1 VEKELSPTVGTHV
14 IVTLWKNVYNSKA
27 KQNNNNKQ
35 TKNPKRHNAYKAIP
49 LPGIKL
55 KETKRWLH
63 LHIYCSNIRNK
74 QDTVTNMAL
83 YKNDDKEMWC
93 IQWYTACTGNFKVVP
108 CTEPSPAVHSQSTQV
123 KVSIEGTEAWSSSQD
138 HEKLNLIQV
147 VLLNKD
153 L

>member
-1 VEKELSPTVGTHV
+1 MF
-14 IVTLWKNVYNSKA
+14 YNSKT
-27 KQNNNNKQ
+27 KHNNNNKQ